1 MTWLYVQLTNSPLS
15 MVHSTPLDPR
25 LTFSVSSFRCK
36 LLIQILLISNYVLDI
51 NTGPS
56 DDWAMGGAG
65 IPYAYTIE
73 LRDSGAFGFELP
85 AE

>member
-1 MTWLYVQLTNSPLS
+1 MQAIDTN
-15 MVHSTPLDPR
+15 
-25 LTFSVSSFRCK
+25 
-36 LLIQILLISNYVLDI
+36 LLISNYVLDI

-85 AE
+85 AA